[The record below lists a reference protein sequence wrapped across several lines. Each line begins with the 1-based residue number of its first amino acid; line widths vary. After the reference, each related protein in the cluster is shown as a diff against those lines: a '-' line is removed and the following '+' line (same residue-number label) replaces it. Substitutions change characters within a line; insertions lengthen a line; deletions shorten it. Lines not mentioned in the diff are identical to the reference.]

1 MDKTKDKKKKI
12 HHQHKLSFGSAL
24 KQNVRIIIIN
34 DFYDEQLSQSASQ
47 GKKLKKS
54 SMNKIN
60 GQKKVNAPSISV
72 SKIDESYNADR
83 APDTFNGKEDFNDN
97 NIENKGY
104 LQDIPSENSS
114 VQTSNRV
121 S

>member
-1 MDKTKDKKKKI
+1 MK
-12 HHQHKLSFGSAL
+12 
-24 KQNVRIIIIN
+24 N
-34 DFYDEQLSQSASQ
+34 
-47 GKKLKKS
+47 
-54 SMNKIN
+54 IN

-97 NIENKGY
+97 KSDNRGY

-114 VQTSNRV
+114 VQTSNKV